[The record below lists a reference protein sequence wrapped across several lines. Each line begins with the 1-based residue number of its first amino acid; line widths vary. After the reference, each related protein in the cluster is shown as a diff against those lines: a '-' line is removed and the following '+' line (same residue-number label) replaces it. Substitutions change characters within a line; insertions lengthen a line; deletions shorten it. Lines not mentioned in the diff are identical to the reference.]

1 MPVSTSHV
9 YPVCNC
15 AKEDN
20 ALMFLSTV
28 YGEEDYKESYS
39 FTEVTVLQLH
49 KRHKSGWLCEWE
61 MSVPAGRMRAKR
73 LKGASEETQQ

>member
-1 MPVSTSHV
+1 MNVTVTVPTSYV

-39 FTEVTVLQLH
+39 FTEVTILFTTQ
-49 KRHKSGWLCEWE
+49 
-61 MSVPAGRMRAKR
+61 
-73 LKGASEETQQ
+73 ETQKWLAFMSGR